1 MRGNDPIIP
10 FEWYT
15 LEVERRLR
23 DAKMIIDGK
32 EVVKGKSPGSTR
44 GLNIR
49 MDVYFGGFDGER
61 IFNTRKW
68 WISRL
73 SGDKSTKDY
82 WASQQVI
89 GRDFSENYPGEA
101 TLALAVGSRAGW
113 LGYEGSSKSKHT
125 KALPTSC

>member
-1 MRGNDPIIP
+1 MCIIRSANSKVNVKNVPPGPAILRGKGPIIP

-32 EVVKGKSPGSTR
+32 EVIKGKSPGSTR

-61 IFNTRKW
+61 ISNARKW
-68 WISRL
+68 WNQPTF
-73 SGDKSTKDY
+73 GDKSAKD
-82 WASQQVI
+82 
-89 GRDFSENYPGEA
+89 
-101 TLALAVGSRAGW
+101 
-113 LGYEGSSKSKHT
+113 
-125 KALPTSC
+125 

>member
-1 MRGNDPIIP
+1 MRGKDPIIP

-49 MDVYFGGFDGER
+49 MDVYFGGFDGESHQCP
-61 IFNTRKW
+61 K
-68 WISRL
+68 ISHVEH
-73 SGDKSTKDY
+73 KSAK
-82 WASQQVI
+82 
-89 GRDFSENYPGEA
+89 F
-101 TLALAVGSRAGW
+101 RAQI
-113 LGYEGSSKSKHT
+113 H
-125 KALPTSC
+125 